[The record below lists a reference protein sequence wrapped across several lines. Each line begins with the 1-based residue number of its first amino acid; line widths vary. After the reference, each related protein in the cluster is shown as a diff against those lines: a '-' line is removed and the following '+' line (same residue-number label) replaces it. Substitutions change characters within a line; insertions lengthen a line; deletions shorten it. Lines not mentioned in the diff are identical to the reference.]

1 MVAIKAFR
9 GAESLRGMPL
19 FLDYHTYQKEARE
32 KGGED
37 VALYQKIA
45 YYREK
50 AGMSQRELADR
61 AGLSPG
67 AIGQY
72 ETNRKTPRLETLR
85 RLADALGVSVAELLS
100 A

>member
-1 MVAIKAFR
+1 M
-9 GAESLRGMPL
+9 
-19 FLDYHTYQKEARE
+19 
-32 KGGED
+32 
-37 VALYQKIA
+37 ALHQKIA

-61 AGLSPG
+61 AGVSPG

-72 ETNRKTPRLETLR
+72 ETNRKTPRVETLR
-85 RLADALGVSVAELLS
+85 RLAEALHVSVAELIS

>member
-1 MVAIKAFR
+1 M
-9 GAESLRGMPL
+9 
-19 FLDYHTYQKEARE
+19 
-32 KGGED
+32 
-37 VALYQKIA
+37 ALHQKIA

-61 AGLSPG
+61 AGVSYG

-85 RLADALGVSVAELLS
+85 RLAEALHVSVAELIS